1 VQVTATKKKRAA
13 PRSARPATKRDL
25 VENNPGIA
33 DAVTNRLGPY
43 YRLAVAITAIGALLW
58 GGAQLYTMMGG
69 RWMVSDHTL
78 DLAITGVKTEVNAK
92 IVDTKDEVV
101 KNQNTIKTEITGSI
115 NDVVKSL
122 NNVAKN
128 QTAAAMDQADVQ
140 VRLGFTQKQALQGQ
154 LSVVNQALV
163 KDPNDQI
170 ALTRK
175 MQLEDFIKQND
186 QYMQDAQTKMTRLR
200 NQ

>member
-1 VQVTATKKKRAA
+1 MTAKKKRVRRV
-13 PRSARPATKRDL
+13 PVTKQELKD
-25 VENNPGIA
+25 NNPNIA
-33 DAVTNRLGPY
+33 DAVTSRLGPY

-58 GGAQLYTMMGG
+58 GGAQVYIALGG

-78 DLAITGVKTEVNAK
+78 DMAITGVKTEVNAK

-101 KNQNTIKTEITGSI
+101 KNQNVIKGEITSSI
-115 NDVVKSL
+115 GEVVKTL
-122 NNVAKN
+122 NSVVKN
-128 QTAAAMDQADVQ
+128 QNMAVMDQADVQ
-140 VRLGFTQKQALQGQ
+140 VRLSFTQKQALQGQ

-163 KDPNDQI
+163 RDPNDQI

-186 QYMQDAQTKMTRLR
+186 QYMQDAQNKMTRLR